1 MKDMRWRTKFWIRKS
16 RFRKTSLKKSQ
27 IAEFSLSL
35 AQLIVKDDL
44 ELAEYHKK
52 GLDFCLW
59 MKKDLS
65 TNIKFHEGNPELVLL
80 LSLLG
85 YLDWVRLEF

>member
-1 MKDMRWRTKFWIRKS
+1 MKEQWRRTKYWIRKS

-44 ELAEYHKK
+44 ELAEYHT
-52 GLDFCLW
+52 CL
-59 MKKDLS
+59 MKNEEGPIPN
-65 TNIKFHEGNPELVLL
+65 NIVKWFLFFNEAYSSAIKNKTIDYG
-80 LSLLG
+80 
-85 YLDWVRLEF
+85 

>member
-1 MKDMRWRTKFWIRKS
+1 LEWLF
-16 RFRKTSLKKSQ
+16 FV
-27 IAEFSLSL
+27 SL
-35 AQLIVKDDL
+35 AQLILKDDL

-59 MKKDLS
+59 MKKDLP
-65 TNIKFHEGNPELVLL
+65 TNITFYEGSPELVLL

-85 YLDWVRLEF
+85 LSQIRILIKKKQD